1 MKNSFVDQMKLI
13 TIVLI
18 IKTTII
24 TNWTY
29 VNHGI
34 TALKKEK
41 QYFLE
46 AIV

>member
-1 MKNSFVDQMKLI
+1 MEISFVDQMKLI

-29 VNHGI
+29 VNHEI
-34 TALKKEK
+34 TVL
-41 QYFLE
+41 
-46 AIV
+46 